1 MEFSR
6 RQTVIRIALVILVT
20 ALSVLLF
27 VYRDRVA
34 DLGAYGYPG
43 IFFISLFANA
53 SIILPV
59 PGVVITSAMGAV
71 FNPFWV
77 ALAAGSG
84 AALGELSGYL
94 AGYGGQTVIKDSPRY
109 QQLTGWMRKYG
120 DWTILALSVIPNP
133 AFDLAG
139 ITAGALKL
147 PVYRFLLFCW
157 IGKVIKMALFAYF
170 GAGIL
175 QVFR

>member
-1 MEFSR
+1 MTKSR
-6 RQTVIRIALVILVT
+6 QQAILRIALVVLVI

-27 VYRDRVA
+27 VYRNKVSS
-34 DLGAYGYPG
+34 LGAYGYPG
-43 IFFISLFANA
+43 IFLISMLANA

-71 FNPFWV
+71 FNPYWV
-77 ALAAGSG
+77 ALAAGTG

-94 AGYGGQTVIKDSPRY
+94 AGYGGQTVIKDSERY
-109 QQLTGWMRKYG
+109 RKLTGWMRKYG
-120 DWTILALSVIPNP
+120 DLTILVLSAVPNP
-133 AFDLAG
+133 MFDLAG

-147 PVYRFLLFCW
+147 PLYRFLFWCW
-157 IGKVIKMALFAYF
+157 IGKLLKMLFFALF

-175 QVFR
+175 EVFK